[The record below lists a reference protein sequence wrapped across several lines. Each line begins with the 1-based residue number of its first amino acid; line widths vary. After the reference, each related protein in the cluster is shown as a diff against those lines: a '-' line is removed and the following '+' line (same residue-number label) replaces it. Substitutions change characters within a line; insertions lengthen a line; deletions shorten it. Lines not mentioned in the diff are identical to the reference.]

1 MSNALAISGVTAVLQ
16 YYLGGV
22 YSGLSALF
30 GGTVTISSQA
40 PDILQNTF
48 SSGGTT
54 QNQVNLFL
62 HQVTHNPSWRNVDLP
77 SLAADGK
84 TQIMN
89 PPLALDLHY
98 LLTAYGSFDWQGEG
112 APWGWVVLFHPHP
125 ARFRQKC
132 GARVEQRDLHASAA
146 ACNGTCDIRV
156 GRPDRDDQDHSC
168 NAGEGRDGVAVDGAE
183 GGLPADIS
191 IPGLRRVDVP
201 DGERRLRI
209 ASDEA

>member
-62 HQVTHNPSWRNVDLP
+62 HQVTHNPV
-77 SLAADGK
+77 LAQCRSAIACGGWQNADQESS
-84 TQIMN
+84 T
-89 PPLALDLHY
+89 
-98 LLTAYGSFDWQGEG
+98 GSR
-112 APWGWVVLFHPHP
+112 P
-125 ARFRQKC
+125 A
-132 GARVEQRDLHASAA
+132 
-146 ACNGTCDIRV
+146 
-156 GRPDRDDQDHSC
+156 
-168 NAGEGRDGVAVDGAE
+168 
-183 GGLPADIS
+183 LPADGLWLLRLAGGGAAWLCAAYAARA
-191 IPGLRRVDVP
+191 PGDF
-201 DGERRLRI
+201 
-209 ASDEA
+209 AQ